1 MAMPAFNLE
10 FPGGV
15 GYVWMIGWSGNW
27 EQNITRDDD
36 GACFY
41 HHLDTVSPALMVV
54 VLVLALLLMS
64 VLVLVL
70 VEVLL
75 VVLMNRTEPPVAQH
89 APHCQYICD
98 SPLAV

>member
-1 MAMPAFNLE
+1 LAMPAFNLE

-27 EQNITRDDD
+27 EQNITRDDY

-41 HHLDTVSPALMVV
+41 HHLDTVSTALMVV
-54 VLVLALLLMS
+54 VLVLALALMAAL

-70 VEVLL
+70 VLVLL
-75 VVLMNRTEPPVAQH
+75 VVLIN
-89 APHCQYICD
+89 
-98 SPLAV
+98 